1 MEKRKR
7 RKNQLYHFREARALT
22 LTWTLRMKVYLKLSK
37 LLTYLKNQ
45 ELINKLW
52 EFNKAIKLFKTYF
65 QSLIKIQ
72 ISSECNLNCPADIVV
87 LIQKSQTYSTSLSK
101 RKRLKE
107 KNSKMSNLTMT
118 SNWRRFKDIYSNL
131 N

>member
-1 MEKRKR
+1 
-7 RKNQLYHFREARALT
+7 
-22 LTWTLRMKVYLKLSK
+22 MKVYLKLSK

-45 ELINKLW
+45 ELIHKLW

-72 ISSECNLNCPADIVV
+72 ISSECNLNCPADTVV
-87 LIQKSQTYSTSLSK
+87 LIQKSQTYSILLSK

-107 KNSKMSNLTMT
+107 KNSKMSNLTMI
-118 SNWRRFKDIYSNL
+118 SNCRRFKDIYSNL